1 MAIALFVLSLIALVC
16 AVVGLFDGR
25 VPWHAIALCLLAV
38 IAMVT
43 HWPGGIG

>member
-1 MAIALFVLSLIALVC
+1 MEIALFILALVALIC

-25 VPWHAIALCLLAV
+25 APWHAIALCLLAV

-43 HWPGGIG
+43 LWPGGIG